1 MKLLKSHAMSPF
13 KWSAL
18 ALASALLF
26 GCGGADKGADSESAS
41 AASVTVSESAA
52 GLSVK
57 TTTGEGSRFNGSHV
71 EASLYT
77 FAAKVDAGTDA
88 GQALDGTLVLQSVA
102 QDDGTTA
109 LTGKLIGGKLT
120 ATPSDAV
127 TALQTEFA
135 TALDALKAAYKT
147 DVDALQA
154 TLKAALDAAATPGTG
169 HRLNEAQRAAIK
181 TFIDAVKA
189 RTEQFKTDS
198 TALVTSYQEQVVA
211 AGGDAGSI
219 GLWGSHGGK
228 QHGRKTVYDVTGTQ
242 AADGSLTLKL
252 TAGDT
257 VLTGTGTLAAD
268 GSLAGTLAGPATDDT
283 GTWKATA
290 LVKPTPTPPSPPASS
305 ASSSTN

>member
-1 MKLLKSHAMSPF
+1 M
-13 KWSAL
+13 
-18 ALASALLF
+18 ASALLF
-26 GCGGADKGADSESAS
+26 GCGGADKSADNES
-41 AASVTVSESAA
+41 AASVTVSESAT

-57 TTTGEGSRFNGSHV
+57 TSTGESSRFNGSHV
-71 EASLYT
+71 EAALYT
-77 FAAKVDAGTDA
+77 FAAKIAAGTDA

-102 QDDGTTA
+102 QDDGSTA

-120 ATPSDAV
+120 AAPSDAV
-127 TALQTEFA
+127 LALQAEFTTALE
-135 TALDALKAAYKT
+135 ALKTAYKT
-147 DVDALQA
+147 DVEALQA
-154 TLKAALDAAATPGTG
+154 TLKAALEAAATPDAG

-181 TFIDAVKA
+181 TFIDAVKT

-198 TALVTSYQEQVVA
+198 TALVTSYQEKVVA
-211 AGGDAGSI
+211 AGGDASSI

-283 GTWKATA
+283 GTWQATA
-290 LVKPTPTPPSPPASS
+290 LFKPTPTPPSPPASS
-305 ASSSTN
+305 ASGVIH

>member
-1 MKLLKSHAMSPF
+1 MKSLKSHRTSPF
-13 KWSAL
+13 TWSAL

-26 GCGGADKGADSESAS
+26 GCGGADKSTDSESAG

-71 EASLYT
+71 EAALYT
-77 FAAKVDAGTDA
+77 FAAKINAGTDA

-102 QDDGTTA
+102 QDDGSTA

-127 TALQTEFA
+127 IALQAEFA
-135 TALDALKAAYKT
+135 TALEALKTACKT
-147 DVDALQA
+147 DVEALQA
-154 TLKAALDAAATPGTG
+154 TLKAALEAAATPDAGR
-169 HRLNEAQRAAIK
+169 RLNEAQRAAIK
-181 TFIDAVKA
+181 TFIEAVKT
-189 RTEQFKTDS
+189 RSEQFKTDS
-198 TALVTSYQEQVVA
+198 TALVTSYQDKVVA
-211 AGGDAGSI
+211 AGGDASSI
-219 GLWGSHGGK
+219 TPWGSHGGK
-228 QHGRKTVYDVTGTQ
+228 LHGRKTVYDVTGTQ

-252 TAGDT
+252 TAGST

-283 GTWKATA
+283 GTWQATA

-305 ASSSTN
+305 ASSTAN